1 MLVMPALQQGNLL
14 VCAAVKENLTRKC
27 AVGSCA
33 SIYLF
38 CVRLVKLVK
47 EKIVILLSYTR
58 ANKTRQGKLVRRTHE
73 QVNSSRK
80 LTCQGKLAR
89 LYEHRGKTSAH
100 APN

>member
-1 MLVMPALQQGNLL
+1 MRSRELRINIF
-14 VCAAVKENLTRKC
+14 VCVQ
-27 AVGSCA
+27 
-33 SIYLF
+33 
-38 CVRLVKLVK
+38 LVKLVK

-89 LYEHRGKTSAH
+89 PYEHRGKTSAH
-100 APN
+100 AMKIWRGI